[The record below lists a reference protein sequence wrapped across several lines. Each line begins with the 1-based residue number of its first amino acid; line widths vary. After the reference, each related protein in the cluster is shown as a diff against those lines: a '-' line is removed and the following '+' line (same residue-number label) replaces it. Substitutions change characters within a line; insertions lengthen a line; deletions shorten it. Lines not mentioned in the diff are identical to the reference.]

1 MTTDIKN
8 LHLVEHVVG
17 ASADP
22 EPILRAFGISLGAG
36 TVSLT
41 LRIAADDF
49 AELTVKRYITKA
61 ELEALYVA
69 LEESKPRNLD
79 VLEIKDEGP
88 QFQKETP

>member
-17 ASADP
+17 AVVDP
-22 EPILRAFGISLGAG
+22 EPILKAFGINLGEG
-36 TVSLT
+36 TVSLN
-41 LRIAADDF
+41 LRIEHNNF

-79 VLEIKDEGP
+79 VLSIKDEGP